1 MEGAKL
7 ILNQPV
13 LEASTLA
20 RLGDLD
26 GISEKRK
33 KQLARDFESI
43 LVNKLLEAMQD
54 SIGSWGFEKDGA
66 SRQVNGMFSLYL
78 SDHIAKNG
86 GLGLWPAIYESMFAS
101 EG

>member
-1 MEGAKL
+1 MDAAKL

-13 LEASTLA
+13 LEASALG

-26 GISEKRK
+26 NISEKRK

-66 SRQVNGMFSLYL
+66 SRQVSGLFSLYL

-86 GLGLWPAIYESMFAS
+86 GLGLWPEIYESMFAS
-101 EG
+101 TP